1 MLKNTLHKLVANM
14 PFLFINFASMN
25 RLIIVL
31 ISIACYI
38 QNTSVTAQVVPIPG
52 HSHNDYNREKPLV
65 GALELGYRSI
75 EVDIYLHKGKLIVS
89 HDPFGL
95 NGKPI
100 LEELYLAP
108 LLQITRTEAE
118 KYSLD
123 SLSPLIIMIDFKS
136 DAEDTYAALKPLL
149 DKYKEMLTVS
159 GDGAKKGYVHIL
171 ISGNKPYESVS
182 KENSRMVSLDYRFD
196 FCREHPADVFIT
208 RASDNYKNYFT
219 WNGKGEMPWQ
229 EKIMLDELV
238 NLAHTEGRQ
247 IRFWNMPETPET
259 WKLFLDMGVDWIHV
273 DNIEAFK
280 LFYTT
285 YTPPV
290 GKY

>member
-1 MLKNTLHKLVANM
+1 MKHIKIMLIGLLW
-14 PFLFINFASMN
+14 
-25 RLIIVL
+25 
-31 ISIACYI
+31 CI
-38 QNTSVTAQVVPIPG
+38 QTIHVTAQVSPIPG

-95 NGKPI
+95 NGKPN

-108 LLQITRTEAE
+108 LIQITRTEAE
-118 KYSLD
+118 KYALD
-123 SLSPLIIMIDFKS
+123 SLKPLILMIDFKS
-136 DAEDTYAALKPLL
+136 DAEDTYAALKPFLE
-149 DKYKEMLTVS
+149 KYKEMLTIS

-182 KENSRMVSLDYRFD
+182 KENSRLVSLDYKFD
-196 FCREHPADVFIT
+196 FCREHPADNFIT
-208 RASDNYKNYFT
+208 RASDNYKSYFT

-229 EKIMLDELV
+229 EKIMLDELI

-247 IRFWNMPETPET
+247 IRFWNMPETTET

-273 DNIEAFK
+273 DNIEAFQ
-280 LFYTT
+280 LFYVE
-285 YTPPV
+285 YQQLK
-290 GKY
+290 GN